1 MCHALCKCMFSQIP
15 KCQVSVFSCEFLVEL
30 SMVSQSVSLS
40 HYMIMHDFIS
50 ESHIIMKSYQ
60 PSIFQ
65 QIKKFSMDNKY

>member
-1 MCHALCKCMFSQIP
+1 MLCANAGFLRFQNVRSQ
-15 KCQVSVFSCEFLVEL
+15 FLVAKATLEL

-65 QIKKFSMDNKY
+65 QI